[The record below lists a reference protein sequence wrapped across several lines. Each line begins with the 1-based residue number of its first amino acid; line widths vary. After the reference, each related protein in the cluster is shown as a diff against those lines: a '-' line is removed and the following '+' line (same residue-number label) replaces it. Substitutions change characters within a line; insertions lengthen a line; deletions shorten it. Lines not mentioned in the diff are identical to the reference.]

1 MKKQFSKIY
10 INLDNIKLYDRC
22 LRCGKKLIS
31 FHSRRLG
38 YGETCYKK
46 VISEKIKHKDLL

>member
-46 VISEKIKHKDLL
+46 VIGEKIKHKDLL